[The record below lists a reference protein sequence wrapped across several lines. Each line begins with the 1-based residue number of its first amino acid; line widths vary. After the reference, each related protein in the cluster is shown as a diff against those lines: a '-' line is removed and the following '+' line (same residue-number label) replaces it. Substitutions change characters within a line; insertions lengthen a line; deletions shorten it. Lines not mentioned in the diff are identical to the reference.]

1 MKPLKSLLCI
11 CLLLL
16 TFNLKAFAAEDG
28 VYLTDQAES
37 PIQQVQFSDSQIYL
51 TLNLD
56 SQDGRGL
63 MIRLLSASDAVTSLL
78 NPEANQADIE
88 KKQKELGLDYQSKK
102 DLLDIQD
109 NTRVSEVI
117 DQLES
122 LTPGIYPYFSKD
134 GQVILKISQADIK
147 KDDQK
152 LIISLFNNP
161 LLEFVLENDSLIY
174 DDVTLNKE

>member
-1 MKPLKSLLCI
+1 MKPLKSLLCV

-16 TFNLKAFAAEDG
+16 TFNLRAFAAEDG
-28 VYLTDQAES
+28 VYLTDLAES

-51 TLNLD
+51 TINLD

-63 MIRLLSASDAVTSLL
+63 IIRLLNATDAVTSLL

-161 LLEFVLENDSLIY
+161 LLEFNLENDSLIY

>member
-1 MKPLKSLLCI
+1 MKPLKSLISI

-16 TFNLKAFAAEDG
+16 TFNLRVFAAEDT

-51 TLNLD
+51 TINLD

-63 MIRLLSASDAVTSLL
+63 IIRLLNATDAVTSQL

-88 KKQKELGLDYQSKK
+88 KKQRELGLDYQSKK

-134 GQVILKISQADIK
+134 GQVILKISQPDIK

-161 LLEFVLENDSLIY
+161 LLEFNLENDSLIY

>member
-1 MKPLKSLLCI
+1 MKPLKSLLCV

-16 TFNLKAFAAEDG
+16 TFNLKAFATEDA

-37 PIQQVQFSDSQIYL
+37 PIQKVQFSDSQIYL

-88 KKQKELGLDYQSKK
+88 KKKKELGLDYQSKK

-122 LTPGIYPYFSKD
+122 LTPGIYPYFSTE
-134 GQVILKISQADIK
+134 GQLILKISQADIK

-152 LIISLFNNP
+152 LIISLFSNQ
-161 LLEFVLENDSLIY
+161 LLEFDIENDSLIY
-174 DDVTLNKE
+174 DGVTLNKE

>member
-16 TFNLKAFAAEDG
+16 TFNLRAFAAEDV

-37 PIQQVQFSDSQIYL
+37 PIQQVQFNDSQVYQ
-51 TLNLD
+51 TLKLD
-56 SQDGRGL
+56 SQDGRSL

-78 NPEANQADIE
+78 HPEANQADIE

-122 LTPGIYPYFSKD
+122 LTPGIYP
-134 GQVILKISQADIK
+134 
-147 KDDQK
+147 
-152 LIISLFNNP
+152 
-161 LLEFVLENDSLIY
+161 
-174 DDVTLNKE
+174 

>member
-16 TFNLKAFAAEDG
+16 TFNLKSFAAEDA

-37 PIQQVQFSDSQIYL
+37 PIQKVQFSDSQIYL

-88 KKQKELGLDYQSKK
+88 KKQRELGLDYQSKK

-122 LTPGIYPYFSKD
+122 LTPGIYPYFSTE
-134 GQVILKISQADIK
+134 GQLILKISQADIK

-152 LIISLFNNP
+152 LIISLFSNQ
-161 LLEFVLENDSLIY
+161 LLEFDLENDSLIY
-174 DDVTLNKE
+174 DGVTLNKE

>member
-1 MKPLKSLLCI
+1 MKPLKSLISI

-16 TFNLKAFAAEDG
+16 TFNLRVFAAEDT

-51 TLNLD
+51 TINLD

-63 MIRLLSASDAVTSLL
+63 IIRLLNATDAVTSQL

-88 KKQKELGLDYQSKK
+88 KKQRELGLDYQSKK

-161 LLEFVLENDSLIY
+161 LLEFNLENDSLIY

>member
-1 MKPLKSLLCI
+1 MKPLKSLINI

-16 TFNLKAFAAEDG
+16 TFNLRVFAAEDT

-51 TLNLD
+51 TINLD

-63 MIRLLSASDAVTSLL
+63 IIRLLNATDAVTSQL

-161 LLEFVLENDSLIY
+161 LLEFNLENDSLIY

>member
-1 MKPLKSLLCI
+1 MKPLKSLIGI

-16 TFNLKAFAAEDG
+16 TFNLRVFAAEDT

-51 TLNLD
+51 TINLD

-63 MIRLLSASDAVTSLL
+63 IIRLLNATDAVTSQL

-161 LLEFVLENDSLIY
+161 LLEFNLENDSLIY

>member
-1 MKPLKSLLCI
+1 MKPLKSLISI

-16 TFNLKAFAAEDG
+16 TFNLRVFAAEDT

-51 TLNLD
+51 TINLD

-63 MIRLLSASDAVTSLL
+63 IIRLLNATDAVTSQL

-161 LLEFVLENDSLIY
+161 LLEFNLENDSLIY

>member
-51 TLNLD
+51 TINLD

-63 MIRLLSASDAVTSLL
+63 IIRLLNATDAVTSQL

-134 GQVILKISQADIK
+134 GQVILKISQADIQ

-161 LLEFVLENDSLIY
+161 LLEFNLENDSLIY

>member
-1 MKPLKSLLCI
+1 MKPLKSLISI

-16 TFNLKAFAAEDG
+16 TFNLRVFAAEDT

-51 TLNLD
+51 TINLD

-63 MIRLLSASDAVTSLL
+63 IIRLLNATDAVTSQL

-147 KDDQK
+147 KDNQK

-161 LLEFVLENDSLIY
+161 LLEFNLENDSLIY

>member
-122 LTPGIYPYFSKD
+122 LTPGIYPYFSTE
-134 GQVILKISQADIK
+134 GQLILKISQADIK

-152 LIISLFNNP
+152 LIISLFSNP
-161 LLEFVLENDSLIY
+161 LLEFDLENDSLIY
-174 DDVTLNKE
+174 DGVTLNKE